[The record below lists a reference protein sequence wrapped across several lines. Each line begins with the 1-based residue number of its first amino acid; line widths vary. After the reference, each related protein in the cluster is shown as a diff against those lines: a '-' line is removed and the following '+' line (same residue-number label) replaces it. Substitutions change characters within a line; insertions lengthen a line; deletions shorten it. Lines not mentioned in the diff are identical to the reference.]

1 MKLRTGA
8 TLQSGKYLLT
18 RELGRPSVGATFL
31 ATQTLLDQ
39 PVVVKALD
47 PSLQLSHN
55 FQKLRDRFIQES
67 RLLACI
73 QHPGIVRVLDFFQE
87 GNLPFLVMEYLP
99 GKSLATIVSEQ
110 GGLLEAEALYYVRQ
124 IGTALQMAH
133 QNGLQHRN
141 LKPES
146 MIRRQ
151 GTNLVTLVGFG
162 FAHELIEPPLQDDL
176 QALAGALYYLLS
188 GRTPTANLMID
199 SAPWSPTTKQA
210 ILQGF
215 TFDAAHRPQS
225 IEEWLRLLPNTT
237 LPLMEEKSYHRLEQ
251 ELIVLPQP
259 PIPEAVRQPT
269 APPKPAKTV
278 AKKTVTQQ
286 PVAALVGAGRHLPK
300 FLGLTIAA
308 MTAMGLGFGLALRIS
323 AAKSPGN
330 SVFHASQTFGEK
342 DWKGTVAPDA
352 GSNDLPT
359 EKAVGDYRSK
369 PAPKVDESGIP
380 KPPKGWGNEVAP
392 VTPVTPDPTEVQ
404 PDPGY
409 TAPIV
414 PSVEPRQPEVVP
426 TQPEPEVD
434 PVVPAPVRPRIAPV
448 EPTPIAPVPRRQD
461 PAPEPP
467 EVRPAVPS
475 VREIDPTPPVTS
487 ESRTKRP

>member
-39 PVVVKALD
+39 TVVVKALD

-67 RLLACI
+67 RSLACI

-99 GKSLATIVSEQ
+99 GKSLATIVAEQ
-110 GGLLEAEALYYVRQ
+110 GGLLEAEAIYYVRQ
-124 IGTALQMAH
+124 IGTALQTAH

-151 GTNLVTLVGFG
+151 GTNLITLVGFG

-176 QALAGALYYLLS
+176 QSLAGVLYYLLS

-215 TFDAAHRPQS
+215 TFGVAHRPKS

-237 LPLMEEKSYHRLEQ
+237 LPLMEEKSYQRLEQ
-251 ELIVLPQP
+251 EFVRPPQP
-259 PIPEAVRQPT
+259 IPAAVRQPT
-269 APPKPAKTV
+269 APPAPAKPVT
-278 AKKTVTQQ
+278 KKTVTQQ
-286 PVAALVGAGRHLPK
+286 PVLADVGAGRHLPK
-300 FLGLTIAA
+300 FLGIAIAA

-342 DWKGTVAPDA
+342 DWKGTLAPDA
-352 GSNDLPT
+352 GTNEVPT
-359 EKAVGDYRSK
+359 EKAVGDYNSK

-380 KPPKGWGNEVAP
+380 KPPRGWGNEEVAPVPEMPRTTEVQPEPDYVAP
-392 VTPVTPDPTEVQ
+392 VTPP
-404 PDPGY
+404 
-409 TAPIV
+409 
-414 PSVEPRQPEVVP
+414 VEPRQPEIAPVEP
-426 TQPEPEVD
+426 APELD
-434 PVVPAPVRPRIAPV
+434 PVVPAPVRPRVAPV
-448 EPTPIAPVPRRQD
+448 EPAPITPVPRRQEV
-461 PAPEPP
+461 APEPAVN
-467 EVRPAVPS
+467 EPAPS
-475 VREIDPTPPVTS
+475 VREIDPAPPVTS
-487 ESRTKRP
+487 GSGAKKP